1 MRVDRRNGGTAV
13 GLLAVFLLAATG
25 PAAAQEVPS
34 VLTLDEALELA
45 RTRNPSYL
53 RSLAQADAAGSGVR
67 AGFGAFLP
75 NLNANVGWNGS
86 RNTTAIGED
95 DFGRPIVGDSTLT
108 FRSSSASQGLSSSM
122 TVFDGLQNLNN
133 YRASKASA
141 DAAYAGVDEQ
151 AAAVDAEVTRR
162 FYAAVQAERL
172 IQVEEL
178 LLDVSRRQQDAT
190 ERLFRVAARDEID
203 VLGAQVQVA
212 QQEQALEQARGDGRR
227 ALLQLAEAIGLD
239 EGRGFDVDGEL
250 PAPFDPTEIDP
261 DSLVAMAF
269 RNSPTLAGARAEAA
283 RASFAEGAAKG
294 RYWPSVTASASF
306 NRSEN
311 SQNFNSFFDL
321 NPENRGLGFGLN
333 IQIPIFSRFQ
343 TRDAVAQAVVQS
355 TIADENLRE
364 AELRLER
371 GVREAH
377 IALETAYRRLMLAQR
392 SVELSQRRLA
402 MAQEQYQLGTIGF
415 TDFQQIVTQSSQDAR
430 ALINAELEFARS
442 LVTLEE
448 QLGGR
453 GSLEGVR

>member
-1 MRVDRRNGGTAV
+1 
-13 GLLAVFLLAATG
+13 LLLVVTLPL
-25 PAAAQEVPS
+25 AAQEVPQ
-34 VLTLDEALELA
+34 VLTLERALELA
-45 RTRNPSYL
+45 RSRNPAYL

-108 FRSSSASQGLSSSM
+108 FQSSSASQSISTSM
-122 TVFDGLQNLNN
+122 TLFDGLQNLNS

-141 DAAYAGVDEQ
+141 DAAYAGVEEQ

-162 FYAAVQAERL
+162 FYGVVQAERL
-172 IQVEEL
+172 TTVEEA
-178 LLDVSRRQQDAT
+178 LLDVSRRQLDAT

-227 ALLQLAEAIGLD
+227 SLLQLAEAIGLRD
-239 EGRGFDVDGEL
+239 WAEFAVDGAL
-250 PAPFDPTEIDP
+250 PAPFDPAEIEA
-261 DSLVAMAF
+261 DSLVAIAF
-269 RNSPTLAGARAEAA
+269 RNSPTLAGARSSAA
-283 RASFAEGAAKG
+283 RAAYAESAAKG
-294 RYWPSVTASASF
+294 RYWPSVSASASF
-306 NRSEN
+306 SRSEN
-311 SQNFNSFFDL
+311 SQSFDSFFSI
-321 NPENRGLGFGLN
+321 NPANNRGLGFGLTV
-333 IQIPIFSRFQ
+333 QIPIFTRFQ
-343 TRDAVAQAVVQS
+343 TQDAVAQAVAQS
-355 TIADENLRE
+355 TIADESLRE

-371 GVREAH
+371 GVREAQ
-377 IALETAYRRLMLAQR
+377 INLETAYRRLMLAQR
-392 SVELSQRRLA
+392 SVELSRRRLA

-430 ALINAELEFARS
+430 QLINAELEFAGS

-448 QLGGR
+448 QLGGI
-453 GSLEGVR
+453 GSLEAAR

>member
-13 GLLAVFLLAATG
+13 GWLAVFLLAATG

-75 NLNANVGWNGS
+75 NLNANVGWSGS